1 MVKHLTKEQG
11 IKKGYIIVG
20 NLFLSKE
27 EHDRYR
33 RESNK
38 PGGAYQISAYL
49 KPKLTIKQ
57 RIIKFFKRIKN
68 ENN

>member
-1 MVKHLTKEQG
+1 MNKLTKEQG
-11 IKKGYIIVG
+11 LKKGYILVDRM
-20 NLFLSKE
+20 FLSKE
-27 EHDRYR
+27 EGERYR

-57 RIIKFFKRIKN
+57 RIIKFFKRIKLRI
-68 ENN
+68 